1 MVGPNHTHST
11 SLIGRP
17 IHFGDGQFAGQTI
30 RAELHEV
37 QKADLGRKWVLV
49 DFFYP
54 CIYPLNIIYN
64 CERYARVDRR
74 PLDPPPAVLL
84 RLFHVYN
91 AGTERECE
99 KEVRNYEYVLNFL
112 CTG

>member
-1 MVGPNHTHST
+1 MYTHHPGGFHLEYNHPQAETSSLSPQQMVGPNHTHST

-49 DFFYP
+49 DFFLP
-54 CIYPLNIIYN
+54 VHLSI
-64 CERYARVDRR
+64 
-74 PLDPPPAVLL
+74 
-84 RLFHVYN
+84 
-91 AGTERECE
+91 
-99 KEVRNYEYVLNFL
+99 EYYIQL
-112 CTG
+112 